1 MRISDWSSDVC
12 SSDLESAWAQVLD
25 GHGLARADLV
35 ERGVVLVLL
44 AEEGGETAAEI
55 GALALVRWW
64 PVNHGTSRPL
74 PAPAYCASRGA
85 SPLVLQR
92 SEERRVGKEGFGT
105 CRSRW
110 SPSH

>member
-74 PAPAYCASRGA
+74 PAPAYCASR
-85 SPLVLQR
+85 R
-92 SEERRVGKEGFGT
+92 SAERRVGQGCVSTG
-105 CRSRW
+105 RSRW
-110 SPSH
+110 TPYY